1 MKAIVPVESDLQ
13 SMQRKLVLIDSL
25 GTFWVHEKLNCA
37 DVTEKRI
44 K

>member
-25 GTFWVHEKLNCA
+25 GTFWIHEKLNCTNT
-37 DVTEKRI
+37 TEERI